1 MKYIKKYN
9 SFLKKAKNLGV
20 EEAKIISTSTIEVAN
35 WVKWKCRYS
44 CEDYGKN
51 HTCPPNTPSV
61 EETKKVLKEYNWAL
75 LLKGHNDPE
84 MQKIVIEL
92 EKNIFLTGYRKAFG
106 LACGPCKDC
115 GDCQEECP
123 KPSETRPSLESCG
136 IDVYA
141 TVRNNGYEIEV
152 LKDKSEIPDYYA
164 MVLIE

>member
-61 EETKKVLKEYNWAL
+61 EETKKVLKEYDWAL

-92 EKNIFLTGYRKAFG
+92 EKNIFLANF
-106 LACGPCKDC
+106 L
-115 GDCQEECP
+115 
-123 KPSETRPSLESCG
+123 L
-136 IDVYA
+136 
-141 TVRNNGYEIEV
+141 
-152 LKDKSEIPDYYA
+152 
-164 MVLIE
+164 